1 VKHLLVA
8 RVEPLLSVQS
18 SSETGRA
25 MAARRA
31 HTDWSCGSGTKL
43 VTQYFEL
50 AFKIACIFGGGGGVR
65 VFVSVCPRARA
76 SARSRELQKWGH
88 STCIG
93 ELVGLWVG

>member
-1 VKHLLVA
+1 MKHLLVA

-50 AFKIACIFGGGGGVR
+50 AFKIACIFVGGGVGCGMCAC
-65 VFVSVCPRARA
+65 VCVCVPARARECTQ
-76 SARSRELQKWGH
+76 S
-88 STCIG
+88 
-93 ELVGLWVG
+93 